1 MLKKQDQLV
10 STNET
15 QEQTTMIDSKSQ
27 ITQEDAAQV
36 VANKEKQIELLS
48 NMLDQKGSQ
57 LRKTKEEMDDCK
69 GKLNEKEL
77 QVQNNTIENQDLKV
91 KINKLQKLINS
102 DTNAK
107 AAYNAELLADQ
118 NK

>member
-1 MLKKQDQLV
+1 MCELEEENNALEQEHLVMLKKQDQLV

-27 ITQEDAAQV
+27 INEDSAIV
-36 VANKEKQIELLS
+36 VANKDKQIELLS

-69 GKLNEKEL
+69 GKLNEKEV
-77 QVQNNTIENQDLKV
+77 QV
-91 KINKLQKLINS
+91 
-102 DTNAK
+102 
-107 AAYNAELLADQ
+107 
-118 NK
+118 